1 MWVLH
6 CVMVI
11 TVTVSLIWTPLKF
24 VPPGTKLPEKYEPT
38 HKISFLRCILVHCQW
53 TNVTLCSPKVISR
66 HHDKNES
73 L

>member
-1 MWVLH
+1 MDVGVAL
-6 CVMVI
+6 CDGDNCKFDLD
-11 TVTVSLIWTPLKF
+11 SPKF

-38 HKISFLRCILVHCQW
+38 HKISFLRCTLVHCQW
-53 TNVTLCSPKVISR
+53 TNVTLCSLKVISR